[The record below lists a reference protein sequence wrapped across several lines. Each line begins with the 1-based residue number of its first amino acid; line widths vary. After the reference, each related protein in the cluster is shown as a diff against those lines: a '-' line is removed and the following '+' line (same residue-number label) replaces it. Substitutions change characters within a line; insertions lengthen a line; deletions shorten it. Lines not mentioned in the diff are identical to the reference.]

1 MEKIGVRAFAGS
13 GLERFAL
20 PPSTLSLGSLAF
32 FGCKNLKTVDFNQGL
47 MEIGPLCFL
56 GSNVQN
62 LQLPEN
68 IDVRPQEIGLQLP
81 KVPFLII
88 PDGQEI
94 VGPDDATNPE
104 AVILYIPRSVT

>member
-62 LQLPEN
+62 L
-68 IDVRPQEIGLQLP
+68 
-81 KVPFLII
+81 
-88 PDGQEI
+88 
-94 VGPDDATNPE
+94 
-104 AVILYIPRSVT
+104 